1 MDVELQLAVEN
12 LLARYVHA
20 LDEARLEEWPEF
32 FVEGGRYRITTAENF
47 ERGLPLSILYADSRA
62 MLRDRV
68 TALRHANIYEAQR
81 YRHTVS
87 STLVERHGAST
98 VRAVSHFQAVRIMH
112 TGESML
118 FATGRYLDVI
128 RLNGSGGKPQFEE
141 KVVICDSRRFDTLL
155 AIPL

>member
-1 MDVELQLAVEN
+1 MDIELQLAVEN

-20 LDEARLEEWPEF
+20 LDEGRLEDWPEF
-32 FVEGGRYRITTAENF
+32 FVESGRYRITTAENL

-68 TALRHANIYEAQR
+68 TALRHANVYEAQR

-87 STLVERHGAST
+87 SILVERHGADT
-98 VRAVSHFQAVRIMH
+98 ARAVSHFQAVRIMH

-128 RLNGSGGKPQFEE
+128 RLNGSGGQPQFEE
-141 KVVICDSRRFDTLL
+141 KVVVCDSRRFDTLL

>member
-1 MDVELQLAVEN
+1 
-12 LLARYVHA
+12 
-20 LDEARLEEWPEF
+20 
-32 FVEGGRYRITTAENF
+32 
-47 ERGLPLSILYADSRA
+47 

-68 TALRHANIYEAQR
+68 RALRHANIYEAQR

>member
-1 MDVELQLAVEN
+1 MDIELQLAVEN

-20 LDEARLEEWPEF
+20 LDEGRLEDWPAF
-32 FVEGGRYRITTAENF
+32 FVESGRYRITTAENF
-47 ERGLPLSILYADSRA
+47 ERGLPLSVLYADSRA

-81 YRHTVS
+81 YRHSVS
-87 STLVERHGAST
+87 STLVERHGAGT
-98 VRAVSHFQAVRIMH
+98 ARAASHFQAVRIMH
-112 TGESML
+112 TGESLL

-128 RLNGSGGKPQFEE
+128 RLNGDGGKMQFEE
-141 KVVICDSRRFDTLL
+141 RVVVCDSRRFDTLL